1 MATALTIPLDERGS
15 LSLQQ
20 QLYTR
25 LRDDI
30 LARRL
35 RPGERL
41 PPSRALAVQLAV
53 SRTTVVLVY
62 DQLVAEGYAEA
73 RQGAGTMKGESEA
86 TFLLVELGIPGL
98 LVALILMARVLGL
111 TIRIRSFPDREVA
124 TLLAAIAAGVVAI
137 AVLWLVGAP
146 TAAPPLS
153 PFFWFA
159 AGTLA
164 YWLAGRRRA

>member
-1 MATALTIPLDERGS
+1 MALTIPLDERGS
-15 LSLQQ
+15 PSLQQ

-41 PPSRALAVQLAV
+41 PPSRVLAVQLAV

-73 RQGAGTMKGESEA
+73 RQGAGTYVSRQIPDEA
-86 TFLLVELGIPGL
+86 
-98 LVALILMARVLGL
+98 
-111 TIRIRSFPDREVA
+111 
-124 TLLAAIAAGVVAI
+124 LAAARGPHPLPRRAGSAATGAR
-137 AVLWLVGAP
+137 AVRPVGAG
-146 TAAPPLS
+146 ASARGDRHLS
-153 PFFWFA
+153 AW
-159 AGTLA
+159 
-164 YWLAGRRRA
+164 

>member
-41 PPSRALAVQLAV
+41 PPSRLMAAQLAV
-53 SRTTVVLVY
+53 SRTTIVLVY
-62 DQLVAEGYAEA
+62 EQLVAEGYAEA
-73 RQGAGTMKGESEA
+73 RQGAGTFVSRQIPDEA
-86 TFLLVELGIPGL
+86 
-98 LVALILMARVLGL
+98 LVAAPRPHLLRRSDERPSARLSADGQHDPDDNGVAADPSGPTEDRWLSTWGGRMADVH
-111 TIRIRSFPDREVA
+111 T
-124 TLLAAIAAGVVAI
+124 
-137 AVLWLVGAP
+137 
-146 TAAPPLS
+146 
-153 PFFWFA
+153 
-159 AGTLA
+159 
-164 YWLAGRRRA
+164 